1 VVSQVKVGTTFKVF
15 LPVAHS
21 VSESAGAPSKSGGV
35 KGGNELIMV
44 VEDEPALRE
53 LFISILRGFGYQVL
67 EASHGKEALALWQR
81 STRKPDMLL
90 TDMMMPEGVTG
101 WELAEKLRGDVPKL
115 KVVYTSGY
123 SPELFGSNVKL
134 NERSNFLP
142 KPFNPRTLAQ
152 TVRQCLDN

>member
-1 VVSQVKVGTTFKVF
+1 VPT
-15 LPVAHS
+15 ADH
-21 VSESAGAPSKSGGV
+21 AGKNGGV
-35 KGGNELIMV
+35 KGGSELILV

-67 EASHGKEALALWQR
+67 EAAHGREAFDVWQR
-81 STRKPDMLL
+81 SSPKPKMLL

-101 WELAEKLRGDVPKL
+101 WELAEKLRGEVPQL

-123 SPELFGSNVKL
+123 SPELFGKNVKL